1 MSTVAERDHTTPVA
15 AADPAGPVPPQI
27 KFSPEG
33 FSIDHPD
40 PELGDRLMAGALGAA
55 DRDAMHGILR
65 QLARASSKGRKPDAV
80 NLAFMISMVR
90 SIRPRDLVEAML
102 VAQMVSVHVMAM
114 RCAHHLANA
123 EDIAR
128 QDSAARAL
136 GKLPGFSGP
145 DRCAQPL
152 PQQWRA
158 CYHRA
163 ERVGSGRRQG
173 HRRQRHAAC
182 ERDRRGETKGRRTKK
197 RREACARTR
206 PVACGGKTGSAGVSD
221 HVRHTGAMLASPRC
235 GAKTRCGGSCR
246 SPAVRGKRRCRMHGG
261 APKSGAPRRNHNA
274 RKHGRFTQG
283 QSPNESG
290 SRRCW
295 LTARKLLREL
305 KR

>member
-1 MSTVAERDHTTPVA
+1 MSTVAERDQRPRHRRP
-15 AADPAGPVPPQI
+15 DPTGPVPPQI

-90 SIRPRDLVEAML
+90 SIRPRDSVEAML

-136 GKLPGFSGP
+136 GKL
-145 DRCAQPL
+145 A
-152 PQQWRA
+152 
-158 CYHRA
+158 
-163 ERVGSGRRQG
+163 RVSRPRSTRSAATATMASLLSPCRTCRSGRRQG

-182 ERDRRGETKGRRTKK
+182 ERDRRGETKGRADEEAPAKPRAHPGPRVWRQNRK
-197 RREACARTR
+197 RRRERSR
-206 PVACGGKTGSAGVSD
+206 PPYRRDAGKPALRRQNP
-221 HVRHTGAMLASPRC
+221 VRRIMPLA
-235 GAKTRCGGSCR
+235 
-246 SPAVRGKRRCRMHGG
+246 GG
-261 APKSGAPRRNHNA
+261 ARQTAMPHARRGAELRRA
-274 RKHGRFTQG
+274 
-283 QSPNESG
+283 
-290 SRRCW
+290 
-295 LTARKLLREL
+295 
-305 KR
+305 